1 MKPTASGPN
10 SSFQIPVAEKDLVSI
25 VVPIYK
31 VEAYL
36 EKCLLSITNQT
47 YLNLEIIL
55 VDDGSP
61 DRCGN
66 ICDAFAAK
74 DPRIKVIHKQNE
86 GLSQARNVGIE
97 IATGA
102 YITFIDSDD
111 WVHEEYV
118 ETLHRLMQT
127 KETDISVC
135 NFLATAD
142 EELET
147 SDGDSE
153 TYTFS
158 NIEALQQYSD
168 TFYVQMVVAWGK
180 LYKKDLFTGVRYPT
194 GRLHE
199 DEFTTHKLLYKARRV
214 ALTTRPLL
222 FYRQREDSIM
232 GNGFDLRHGLD
243 TVDALLERAAFYDSK
258 GLECLR
264 DSTNRIAFHVFRKL
278 FKYAREHPE
287 EEIGE
292 PYYRKFQELKR
303 SLNAGKHKTRF
314 VIFYQCYALSPS
326 LFDRLFEIYVSW
338 KQFLIRRDNQQP
350 G

>member
-1 MKPTASGPN
+1 
-10 SSFQIPVAEKDLVSI
+10 
-25 VVPIYK
+25 
-31 VEAYL
+31 
-36 EKCLLSITNQT
+36 
-47 YLNLEIIL
+47 
-55 VDDGSP
+55 
-61 DRCGN
+61 
-66 ICDAFAAK
+66 
-74 DPRIKVIHKQNE
+74 
-86 GLSQARNVGIE
+86 
-97 IATGA
+97 
-102 YITFIDSDD
+102 
-111 WVHEEYV
+111 
-118 ETLHRLMQT
+118 MQT

-264 DSTNRIAFHVFRKL
+264 DSTNRIAFHVFRNCSSTQGNTRRRNRRAL
-278 FKYAREHPE
+278 LP
-287 EEIGE
+287 
-292 PYYRKFQELKR
+292 KFQELKR